1 MARKAK
7 KSNIYFTKITE
18 IAIIAY
24 NKTDSP
30 VRREKIYRRFIYP
43 AFMKLAEN
51 TINKIKPDY
60 ILIECTHKEEIF
72 MFMNDNQYEM
82 IEFYNTNDY
91 LFKKIK

>member
-1 MARKAK
+1 MLFEKL
-7 KSNIYFTKITE
+7 
-18 IAIIAY
+18 
-24 NKTDSP
+24 
-30 VRREKIYRRFIYP
+30 RRNYSFLPIVNFPMQLILDELSISDIDFFSLDVEGYELQVLKGLDF
-43 AFMKLAEN
+43 
-51 TINKIKPDY
+51 NKIKPDY